1 MRVLHG
7 IDIASVVRFKT
18 ALIQKGK
25 RFLDRIFTESEQAY
39 CQPKRMRE
47 EHYAARFAA
56 KEAFC
61 KAVSPLKKLTSLKEI
76 EVCKEPSGKPFIRLS
91 PALRK
96 KLRFDRS
103 TRIELSMAH
112 EREMAMASVVIV
124 QP

>member
-7 IDIASVVRFKT
+7 IDITSVGRFRETLEK
-18 ALIQKGK
+18 QGG
-25 RFLDRIFTESEQAY
+25 RFLNRLFTEGEQAY

-61 KAVSPLKKLTSLKEI
+61 KAVSPILKLTRLKDI

-91 PALRK
+91 PALMK
-96 KLRFDRS
+96 KLRFNAR
-103 TRIELSMAH
+103 TRIELSLAH

-124 QP
+124 QD